1 VKVLR
6 FLFIALG
13 AVIVLLAVAWFGG
26 SFFLGSETFR
36 HLIDR
41 SINRSLQTEGTLGP
55 ISASGGA
62 LYATDYTGKGR
73 PKTHVASIQAKE
85 LSARPNWPRL
95 FSGVCDFNDVLIKN
109 LDLVI
114 GTPAPDQANGQQP
127 EHHSLGIKLPSF
139 IHPTVDVNRVSVKE
153 VNLHWSAA
161 EKPAE
166 ITGLQVVAVHRGD
179 KQWDLSA
186 NGGTLNANG
195 WPALQ
200 IDEATGSYQSPA
212 ITVSQAKLVI
222 PAGGSIA
229 VNGSVKLE
237 ANHPYKFHGDLA
249 GIPLSDFPP
258 TKWHL
263 QGLASGSLDFI
274 GNLAE
279 PNSGQIAGA
288 VHLDKAKLDWSLLF
302 GKVRSLVKTIGLND
316 WQLDSVDVQINRQGQ
331 HFEFSNLA
339 VKYQD
344 LLRVEGGGTIDGDQI
359 KANLA
364 IGLSS
369 SLLGWLPGVQQKVF
383 TEQRDGLC
391 WAQMQVSGPMNDPK
405 EDLSKRISE
414 ALNEGMSNQ
423 FKNQAK
429 SLLDLLG
436 R

>member
-1 VKVLR
+1 VKVFR

-36 HLIDR
+36 HLI
-41 SINRSLQTEGTLGP
+41 NRSLNRSLGIEGTLGP

-73 PKTHVASIQAKE
+73 PKTHLASIQAKE
-85 LSARPNWPRL
+85 LSARPNWSRL
-95 FSGVCDFNDVLIKN
+95 FSGVCDFNDVLVKN
-109 LDLVI
+109 LDLVV
-114 GTPAPDQANGQQP
+114 GTPAPDPANGKQP

-139 IHPTVDVNRVSVKE
+139 IHPTVNVNRVSVKE
-153 VNLHWSAA
+153 VNVHWSAG

-166 ITGLQVVAVHRGD
+166 ITGLQVAAVHRGD

-186 NGGTLNANG
+186 NGGTLNASG
-195 WPALQ
+195 WPAFQ
-200 IDEATGSYQSPA
+200 IDEATGSYQSSA
-212 ITVSQAKLVI
+212 ITVSQAKLVV

-237 ANHPYKFHGDLA
+237 GNRPYKFHGDLA
-249 GIPLSDFPP
+249 GLSLSDFPP

-263 QGLASGSLDFI
+263 QGLASGSLDFT
-274 GNLAE
+274 GDLAE
-279 PNSGQIAGA
+279 PNSGQIVGS
-288 VHLDKAKLDWSLLF
+288 VHLDKAKFDWSLLF

-316 WQLDSVDVQINRQGQ
+316 WQLDSVDVQLNRQGQ
-331 HFEFSNLA
+331 HFEFSNLSL
-339 VKYQD
+339 KYQD

-364 IGLSS
+364 IGLSP

-391 WAQMQVSGPMNDPK
+391 WAQMQVSGPVNDPK
-405 EDLSKRISE
+405 EDLSKRISQ
-414 ALNEGMSNQ
+414 ALNEEMSNQ

>member
-1 VKVLR
+1 
-6 FLFIALG
+6 
-13 AVIVLLAVAWFGG
+13 
-26 SFFLGSETFR
+26 
-36 HLIDR
+36 
-41 SINRSLQTEGTLGP
+41 
-55 ISASGGA
+55 
-62 LYATDYTGKGR
+62 
-73 PKTHVASIQAKE
+73 
-85 LSARPNWPRL
+85 
-95 FSGVCDFNDVLIKN
+95 
-109 LDLVI
+109 
-114 GTPAPDQANGQQP
+114 
-127 EHHSLGIKLPSF
+127 
-139 IHPTVDVNRVSVKE
+139 
-153 VNLHWSAA
+153 
-161 EKPAE
+161 
-166 ITGLQVVAVHRGD
+166 
-179 KQWDLSA
+179 
-186 NGGTLNANG
+186 
-195 WPALQ
+195 
-200 IDEATGSYQSPA
+200 
-212 ITVSQAKLVI
+212 
-222 PAGGSIA
+222 
-229 VNGSVKLE
+229 
-237 ANHPYKFHGDLA
+237 
-249 GIPLSDFPP
+249 
-258 TKWHL
+258 
-263 QGLASGSLDFI
+263 
-274 GNLAE
+274 
-279 PNSGQIAGA
+279 

-359 KANLA
+359 KANLT

>member
-1 VKVLR
+1 VKVFR

-36 HLIDR
+36 HLINR
-41 SINRSLQTEGTLGP
+41 SLDRSLQTEGTLGP
-55 ISASGGA
+55 VSASGGA

-73 PKTHVASIQAKE
+73 PKTHIASIQAKE

-109 LDLVI
+109 LDLFI
-114 GTPAPDQANGQQP
+114 GTPAPDPANGKQP
-127 EHHSLGIKLPSF
+127 EHRSLGIKLPSF
-139 IHPTVDVNRVSVKE
+139 IHATVDVNRVSVKE
-153 VNLHWSAA
+153 LNLHWSAG

-166 ITGLQVVAVHRGD
+166 ITGLQVAAVHRGD

-186 NGGTLNANG
+186 NGGTLNASG

-212 ITVSQAKLVI
+212 ITVSQAKLVV

-237 ANHPYKFHGDLA
+237 GSRPYKFHGDLA

-274 GNLAE
+274 GDLAE
-279 PNSGQIAGA
+279 PNSGQIVGA

-316 WQLDSVDVQINRQGQ
+316 WQLDSVDVQLNRQGQ
-331 HFEFSNLA
+331 HFEFSNLS

-359 KANLA
+359 RANLV
-364 IGLSS
+364 IGLSP

>member
-1 VKVLR
+1 MKVFR

-36 HLIDR
+36 HLI
-41 SINRSLQTEGTLGP
+41 NRSLDRSLGTEGTLGP
-55 ISASGGA
+55 VSASGGA

-73 PKTHVASIQAKE
+73 PKTHLASIQAKE

-95 FSGVCDFNDVLIKN
+95 FSGVCDINDVLIKN

-114 GTPAPDQANGQQP
+114 GTPAPDPANGKQP

-153 VNLHWSAA
+153 VNVHWSAG

-166 ITGLQVVAVHRGD
+166 ITGLQVAAVHRGD
-179 KQWDLSA
+179 KQGDLSA
-186 NGGTLNANG
+186 NGGTLNASG
-195 WPALQ
+195 WPAFQ

-212 ITVSQAKLVI
+212 ITVSQAKLVV

-229 VNGSVKLE
+229 VNGSVKVE
-237 ANHPYKFHGDLA
+237 GNRPYKFHGDLA
-249 GIPLSDFPP
+249 GISLSDFPP
-258 TKWHL
+258 TRWHL
-263 QGLASGSLDFI
+263 QGLASGSLDFT
-274 GNLAE
+274 GDLAE
-279 PNSGQIAGA
+279 PNSGQIVGA

-316 WQLDSVDVQINRQGQ
+316 WQLDSVDVQLNRQGQ
-331 HFEFSNLA
+331 HFEFSNLS

-359 KANLA
+359 KADLA
-364 IGLSS
+364 IGLSP

-391 WAQMQVSGPMNDPK
+391 WAQMQVSGPVNDPK
-405 EDLSKRISE
+405 EDLSKRISQ

-436 R
+436 H

>member
-1 VKVLR
+1 MKVFR

-13 AVIVLLAVAWFGG
+13 AIIVLLAVAWFGG

-36 HLIDR
+36 HLI
-41 SINRSLQTEGTLGP
+41 NRSLDRSLGTEGTLGP
-55 ISASGGA
+55 VSASGGA

-73 PKTHVASIQAKE
+73 PKTHLASIQAKE

-95 FSGVCDFNDVLIKN
+95 FSGVCDINDVLIKN

-114 GTPAPDQANGQQP
+114 GTPAPDPANGKQP

-153 VNLHWSAA
+153 VNLHWSAG

-166 ITGLQVVAVHRGD
+166 ITGLQVTAAHRGD

-186 NGGTLNANG
+186 NGGTLNASG

-200 IDEATGSYQSPA
+200 IDKATGSYQSPA

-237 ANHPYKFHGDLA
+237 GNRPYKFHGDLA
-249 GIPLSDFPP
+249 GIPLSEFPP

-274 GNLAE
+274 GDLAE
-279 PNSGQIAGA
+279 PNSGQIVGA
-288 VHLDKAKLDWSLLF
+288 VHLDRAKLDWSLLF

-331 HFEFSNLA
+331 HFEFSNLS

-344 LLRVEGGGTIDGDQI
+344 ILRVEGGGTIDGEQI
-359 KANLA
+359 KANLV

-383 TEQRDGLC
+383 TEQRDGL
-391 WAQMQVSGPMNDPK
+391 
-405 EDLSKRISE
+405 
-414 ALNEGMSNQ
+414 
-423 FKNQAK
+423 
-429 SLLDLLG
+429 
-436 R
+436 